1 LTALIERARKLKKH
15 VMVATIE
22 AGNRESIALHLTLG
36 FMQTGLMPE
45 VGVKF
50 GRWLDLA
57 YLQLKLGDTIPIG
70 LGVVL

>member
-1 LTALIERARKLKKH
+1 
-15 VMVATIE
+15 MVATIE